1 MHEVQA
7 PLVVASAS
15 TRARARHSHRVENT
29 PAYVLHRHSY
39 SESSLILELFSREHG
54 NLPVVAKG
62 AKRPNSALR
71 ATLMLFQP
79 VLATFSGKH
88 EVRTLQRA
96 EWAGGLAP
104 LPPTALFSAY
114 YLNEL
119 LLKLLPR
126 EDAHPILFD
135 AYVDSLQALAS
146 GASQFIVLRRFE
158 KILLRELGY
167 ALHFG
172 CAANG
177 NTIEPQRYYQIHPE
191 AGVVAATEHQPD
203 AWLGHILLA
212 IAEERFDDLLIQQ
225 QARNLMRAL
234 LNRHLDG
241 RRLKT
246 RQILLDMQSYD

>member
-1 MHEVQA
+1 MQEMTPPFDLSA
-7 PLVVASAS
+7 PPAKS
-15 TRARARHSHRVENT
+15 ARHPHRVENT
-29 PAYVLHRHSY
+29 PVYVLHRHPY

-54 NLPVVAKG
+54 NLPVLAKG
-62 AKRPNSALR
+62 AKRPHSALR

-79 VLATFSGKH
+79 LLATFSGKQ
-88 EVRTLQRA
+88 EVRTLVRA
-96 EWAGGLAP
+96 EWAGGLSP
-104 LPPTALFSAY
+104 LPPAALFSGY

-126 EDAHPILFD
+126 EDAHPVLFD
-135 AYVDSLQALAS
+135 TYADSLQALAN
-146 GASQFIVLRRFE
+146 GESQFIVLRRFE

-172 CAANG
+172 CDANG
-177 NTIEPQRYYQIHPE
+177 NTIASQRYYQIHPE
-191 AGVVAATEHQPD
+191 LGVIAATAQHPD
-203 AWLGHILLA
+203 AWLGQVLLA
-212 IAEERFDDLLIQQ
+212 IAEDRFDDLLLQQ

-246 RQILLDMQSYD
+246 RQILLDMQNYD

>member
-1 MHEVQA
+1 MHDVTA
-7 PLVVASAS
+7 PMLATHPH
-15 TRARARHSHRVENT
+15 TRHPHRVENT
-29 PAYVLHRHSY
+29 PVYVLHRHPY

-54 NLPVVAKG
+54 TLPVVAKG

-79 VLATFSGKH
+79 LLATFSGKH

-96 EWAGGLAP
+96 EWAGGLPP
-104 LPPTALFSAY
+104 LPAATLFSGY

-126 EDAHPILFD
+126 EDAHPGLFD
-135 AYVDSLQALAS
+135 AYSESLHALAS
-146 GASQFIVLRRFE
+146 GVAQFSVLRRFE

-167 ALHFG
+167 AMHFG
-172 CAANG
+172 CDENG
-177 NTIEPQRYYQIHPE
+177 NTIDPQRYYQIQPE
-191 AGVVAATEHQPD
+191 SGVVAAAEHLPD
-203 AWLGHILLA
+203 TWQGRVLLS
-212 IAEERFDDLLIQQ
+212 IAEERFDDPLVQQ

-234 LNRHLDG
+234 LSRHLDG